1 MSWSLGREGSKGT
14 GRKRDRQQG
23 THTQTPKELQQCGK
37 GWVPWGPRPMEEIT
51 HFIRGIAIR
60 QPPRMESGTANLA
73 RKVTVCFQMGTES
86 PEAQVSDE
94 TRARET
100 MALLCLPGCLISPTC
115 PSPSWVIPPPT
126 QQPANLAPKV
136 SPPLPRLLQMPQ
148 RAAAIF
154 SHLGSILWSP
164 HHITPPAFILGYYPR
179 GDVSQ
184 RHHSIIGWTRWPGEP
199 RRTPHQ
205 MSGQFAAK
213 CGLGAIVEGWGSRT
227 LLTFCSF
234 GVLGKPAP
242 CMC

>member
-126 QQPANLAPKV
+126 QQPAKPSTQGLPT
-136 SPPLPRLLQMPQ
+136 SPPTPEDATKGCGHILSPWVHSMGPTPHHTTCLHLRLL
-148 RAAAIF
+148 
-154 SHLGSILWSP
+154 S
-164 HHITPPAFILGYYPR
+164 
-179 GDVSQ
+179 
-184 RHHSIIGWTRWPGEP
+184 
-199 RRTPHQ
+199 
-205 MSGQFAAK
+205 
-213 CGLGAIVEGWGSRT
+213 SR
-227 LLTFCSF
+227 
-234 GVLGKPAP
+234 
-242 CMC
+242 